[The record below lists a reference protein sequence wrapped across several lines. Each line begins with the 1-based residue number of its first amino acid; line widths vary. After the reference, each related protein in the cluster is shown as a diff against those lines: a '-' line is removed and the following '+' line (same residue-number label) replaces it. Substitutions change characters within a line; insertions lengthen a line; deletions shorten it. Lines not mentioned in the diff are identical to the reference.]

1 MLRGFAKSPEVLAAL
16 RLELESLVAFGV
28 LAPFE
33 FALAVFGFDFGVF
46 GLAFGA
52 LALLSS
58 VTARKHKNT
67 VYVI

>member
-33 FALAVFGFDFGVF
+33 FDFAVFGYDFGV
-46 GLAFGA
+46 